1 MINDLDMQVWS
12 YLLAPTFQFVNTAGK
27 PLTEGYLEVYIAG
40 TRNKYYCASDF
51 NGTLHPFQIPLDSL
65 GSNIVLADPSQA
77 YDVYAYNRFGSL
89 VMSRYNVSPSNAGG
103 SGVLTITISSNDDTV
118 QVVKD
123 GNNYDLSIADTVARI
138 DDIEDRLDNIGDG
151 SVGYAV
157 AHSELASGG
166 LFELT
171 NDKNK
176 DIDYTGDMHGFRLKP
191 GHVYQLN
198 FNAKF
203 DCNNDT
209 NDLISGK
216 FYLDGDN
223 VVSQEWQ
230 FNVDNSFE
238 HQESFNGST
247 VLVIP
252 EDVSY
257 YDVKLKYLF
266 DDEALDLYLNKISIV
281 DVTSIVSQGA
291 SGGGVEYTDGD
302 GIIIVDNSISVDMD
316 YINEHLEIDASSI
329 LSSAYNYT
337 DVRVSQAS
345 GDLINIIAEATGNIP
360 MPPEVPNV
368 EITSPN
374 GTIDVQSSTDV
385 QTNTKTF
392 TIDVNKG
399 DVDYYIGSHS
409 AEIGTTNYNITNNLV
424 KSDGNLDITSPG
436 KGLYLVCVN
445 ANVRPSG
452 IRNEQ
457 HEVWLSVG
465 PNNTYTMMHSLD
477 WNNPQDTDI
486 SCASILKINGN
497 EPIRIYLAYGTTPSV
512 GVVLTVGNVSVYR
525 LDSVLGQGDN
535 SGLDK
540 VYHDYTLSGD
550 GTQANPLSVVNQGT
564 TYTAGAG
571 IDITND
577 VISTDIEVQNA
588 DKVNVNLDF
597 GNTIQT
603 VNTISTDGS
612 TVRTDGFNFK
622 LPNIKAGNGIEF
634 TKVGT
639 ETTISMDSDVSDVVD
654 TVEKLK
660 QDLDTQITTNFDMPN
675 ISHVYDFADPSVS
688 TLANG
693 ACMLCQS
700 FTIPIN
706 HELRTTTDDADTP
719 TLLGIYSQQNFA
731 HKIMLALYEYTYAA
745 EGEEHGSSTYV
756 GDTGPVN
763 VVQGVNEFP
772 LKNRNPSITELRSDK
787 VYYATLYLPNASR
800 VNGLLLAGCSGY
812 GNASIPA
819 EPRLT
824 CATEN
829 ITWNGQ
835 ELDLD
840 DPTTTLNHYQ
850 VIQIPGQDPYYQYY
864 IGPWNS
870 GYNERQSAPRFYM
883 QIRNGEYNV
892 PVVPTVPFND
902 LGNVLP
908 RGTLTQSDIPSFSP
922 SQANSAYRDV
932 TPLMNVTITA
942 FEWIDGMS
950 TCAGWAAANCVF
962 DSGFA
967 NNLSGVSNSV
977 VDLGQVVSG
986 TNPGYAHRI
995 TFTTPLTLT
1004 AGTTYRFLCGCT
1016 DGSPYFK
1023 VWLDPT
1029 DVIYFGNNGW
1039 YVDISNLTRDD
1050 HHAGMYNKL
1059 YDNNNNHYVI

>member
-1 MINDLDMQVWS
+1 MIQALWSLDQQFQNKNGSILTHGKIYVYYSGRTALATTYSDEDGTVVNPNPIILDNNGRAACFASSMYAYTVVVCDAYGKELFS
-12 YLLAPTFQFVNTAGK
+12 YD
-27 PLTEGYLEVYIAG
+27 I
-40 TRNKYYCASDF
+40 
-51 NGTLHPFQIPLDSL
+51 TLHDAVETAEKVFVIGTD
-65 GSNIVLADPSQA
+65 G
-77 YDVYAYNRFGSL
+77 
-89 VMSRYNVSPSNAGG
+89 
-103 SGVLTITISSNDDTV
+103 TV
-118 QVVKD
+118 QVDTTTLPNGVQ
-123 GNNYDLSIADTVARI
+123 YDLSVNTDVIATKEDVADLE
-138 DDIEDRLDNIGDG
+138 DDINDKLDNKKDKQ
-151 SVGYAV
+151 SLLVY
-157 AHSELASGG
+157 GG
-166 LFELT
+166 NTHMTITRIKQDENGELT
-171 NDKNK
+171 EVKYEPI
-176 DIDYTGDMHGFRLKP
+176 DI
-191 GHVYQLN
+191 
-198 FNAKF
+198 
-203 DCNNDT
+203 
-209 NDLISGK
+209 
-216 FYLDGDN
+216 
-223 VVSQEWQ
+223 
-230 FNVDNSFE
+230 
-238 HQESFNGST
+238 
-247 VLVIP
+247 
-252 EDVSY
+252 
-257 YDVKLKYLF
+257 
-266 DDEALDLYLNKISIV
+266 
-281 DVTSIVSQGA
+281 
-291 SGGGVEYTDGD
+291 
-302 GIIIVDNSISVDMD
+302 
-316 YINEHLEIDASSI
+316 
-329 LSSAYNYT
+329 
-337 DVRVSQAS
+337 
-345 GDLINIIAEATGNIP
+345 
-360 MPPEVPNV
+360 PPQVPNV

-374 GTIDVQSSTDV
+374 GTIEVQSSTDV

-392 TIDVNKG
+392 TIDINKG
-399 DVDYYIGSHS
+399 DVDYYIGSKS
-409 AEIGTTNYNITNNLV
+409 TVEVGTTNYNITSNLV
-424 KSDGNLDITSPG
+424 KSDGNIDITHPG

-477 WNNPQDTDI
+477 WTNPQDIDI

-497 EPIRIYLAYGTTPSV
+497 EPLRIFLSYGSTPTV
-512 GVVLTVGNVSVYR
+512 GVDLTVGNVSVYR

-540 VYHDYTLSGD
+540 VYHDSTLSGD

-564 TYTAGAG
+564 TYTAGDG

-612 TVRTDGFNFK
+612 TVRTDGFNFT
-622 LPNIKAGNGIEF
+622 LPTIKAGNGISF

-639 ETTISMDSDVSDVVD
+639 ETTIAMDSEVGDVVE

-675 ISHVYDFADPSVS
+675 ISQVYDFADPSVS

-731 HKIMLALYEYTYAA
+731 HKIMLALYEYTYAG

-756 GDTGPVN
+756 SDTGPVN

-787 VYYATLYLPNASR
+787 VYYATLYLPNDAR

-824 CATEN
+824 CAVEN

-835 ELDLD
+835 ELDMS

-850 VIQIPGQDPYYQYY
+850 VIQIPGEPTYYQYY

-870 GYNERQSAPRFYM
+870 GYNERQNAPRFYM

-902 LGNVLP
+902 LGDVLP

-942 FEWIDGMS
+942 FEWIDGMN

-1029 DVIYFGNNGW
+1029 NVFYFGNNGW